1 MRALVRNQNF
11 NQKTNHWSSSLMR
24 QHVFLTDVLSRLE
37 SEKGQVV
44 MEDMAKLKRTIA
56 HESDLILHAAGW

>member
-1 MRALVRNQNF
+1 
-11 NQKTNHWSSSLMR
+11 MR

>member
-24 QHVFLTDVLSRLE
+24 QHAFLTSVLSRLE
-37 SEKGQVV
+37 SEKGQAV
-44 MEDMAKLKRTIA
+44 MEDMAKLKQAIA
-56 HESDLILHAAGW
+56 HECDLVLHAAGW